1 MATKKNI
8 AVIIEKTGTG
18 FSAYAED
25 SILHDYP
32 SRLILNSSFSIIKS

>member
-18 FSAYAED
+18 FSAYAK
-25 SILHDYP
+25 DYP
-32 SRLILNSSFSIIKS
+32 VYTT